1 MSNFLAVATVTATV
15 QQILSEAVAAGVPG
29 AVPNAKVTA
38 GMPVTSKNGAE
49 AKKGINIYLY
59 QVTPNAAWR
68 GADLPTRGPDGG
80 LVQRPQ
86 VAVDLHYL
94 LTFYGEDKELEPE
107 RLLGIAVRTM
117 HEQPV
122 LTRDAIQNAIDV
134 AAQADPGTFL
144 SSSDL
149 ARQID
154 LVKLSPLPLN
164 LEELSKLWSVFFQV
178 PYQLSVAYRA
188 TVVLISSDLVPRTP
202 LPVRARG
209 VYTLPFR
216 QPLVRS
222 VEAAEGEEAPIVWN
236 GTVRVR
242 GEALRGPA
250 TSVRFDGAAEVKAGT
265 LRDRELTVDLA
276 PLDLE
281 AGVHSLQVVQS
292 VLMGDPPA
300 PHRGVESNVAP
311 FVLRPSVTPPVT
323 TAPGAEAGTVDVTVA
338 VEPPIGKR
346 QRVLLLLNEL
356 DAPTDRPPLAY
367 TFEAPSRDVEGA
379 PETVDSLAVTTSH
392 VHAGTS
398 LVRVSVAGASSPLTL
413 DDDPAS
419 PTFAQP
425 VPQVTF
431 T

>member
-134 AAQADPGTFL
+134 AEQADPGTFL

-222 VEAAEGEEAPIVWN
+222 VEAAEGE
-236 GTVRVR
+236 
-242 GEALRGPA
+242 
-250 TSVRFDGAAEVKAGT
+250 AGT

-392 VHAGTS
+392 VHAGTY